1 LFDEPI
7 PPGEQQCL
15 SVTAL
20 CRSPGVAGVA
30 VYAGISADAKPDCF
44 PVIWDTGASLSISHE
59 AGDFVSEVRPPPTPL
74 VLKGLAK
81 GLNIVGVGTVE
92 WLVSSQD
99 GTPRLLCLDAYL
111 VPSAGQRLLCP
122 QSYIQQQ
129 QRLLPSDPGK
139 FVVDCDGMS
148 LVGAGGNTVHVPFQ
162 TSNNLPLC
170 LAWLPSGSPSLVAEL
185 NLCVTDAQN
194 QNLSLAQ
201 KELLR
206 WHYRLGHLHFES
218 IRRLLRTGAL
228 SQSAKVRALHR
239 SAANCDLPKCASCQF
254 GKAKRRPSPG
264 KAQTIVPA
272 HDGSIKKE
280 HLSPGQQV
288 SVDHFICSAKGRLY
302 SSKGKTTD
310 DRMFSGGCLFVDHAS
325 SLVHVEHQVS
335 LTSHETLQA
344 KHRFETMTRDLGV
357 TPQSYL
363 SDNSTAFTNSE
374 FTAELRIFRQVQRFA
389 GVGAHHHNGVAERNI
404 QTIMAMARTMMLH
417 AAIRWP
423 EVADP
428 SLWPMAVDYAVYLH
442 NHLPTVSTGLAPIDV
457 FTGSKWPMH
466 KCNDLHV
473 WGSPTYVL
481 DPTLQDGKKLPR
493 WKPRSR
499 RAVFVGFSPK
509 HATTIPLVVNLV
521 SGAISPQFH
530 CVFDDWF
537 STVFSDP
544 DRIPDFEQSPWTNL
558 FSESRFQYPFDAND
572 GAPPPLEEQWHDEF
586 AERTASAARELIVRD
601 AQDAALSGAN
611 AAPPLSLEPV
621 PSGPSSAGLPISQP
635 PEPLSAPLPTVPRVR
650 FSPDIV
656 APPAQRELDPAPLAV
671 PLVPASEPPSP
682 QQREQ
687 SPAPPIVRRS
697 SRSTLGKSS
706 ERFADLEWH
715 LAQTDV
721 SWYPSTFHPEFS
733 TAALILEDDL
743 GLIPDR
749 SDADSYFSAFVASRS
764 DPDTLTFDEAMRDA
778 DCDGFRTAMGV
789 EITSLEREGT
799 WTEVPKQE
807 ALDKAERILPGT
819 WAFKRKRHPEGYV
832 TRLKA
837 RYCVRGDLQPAVP
850 DTFAPVVMW
859 STVRLLMVFTLMFEL
874 ETRCIDFSNAFV
886 QAKLDQPIYIHTPR
900 GFRSGGGPDTCLR
913 LNKSLYGIS
922 QAPRL
927 WFEHLKAHL
936 LKRGFSQSRLDPC
949 LFYSATV
956 TLVVYVDDVIC
967 ASKDSAAIQTVLTSL
982 KSEFTLTEEG
992 ELATFLGIS
1001 VDRNRND
1008 KSFTLTQTG
1017 LIDRIIAAT
1026 GMTDCRGNRTPATQ
1040 KPLVK
1045 DLDGEPMDETWNYRS
1060 VVGMLLYLSN
1070 NSRPDVAFAVHQ
1082 CARFSHAPRK
1092 SHATAVKTIIRYL
1105 SATRDK
1111 GMVMRPTGNLK
1122 IDCYCDADFAGLWG
1136 REEPTDAS
1144 CAKSRTGFI
1153 IMIGGVP
1160 LLWGSKLQTT
1170 IALSTM
1176 EAETNALCHS
1186 MRELLPIREI
1196 VKEMAYSMGFK
1207 PEFDAV
1213 TYSTVFEDNNGT
1225 LGLANMPRITPRSKH
1240 FAVKLYFFRHH
1251 VASGEIR
1258 IVRVDT
1264 DKQLADTFTKSLSP
1278 DQFEA
1283 LRLSIQ
1289 GW

>member
-1 LFDEPI
+1 LTE
-7 PPGEQQCL
+7 
-15 SVTAL
+15 
-20 CRSPGVAGVA
+20 
-30 VYAGISADAKPDCF
+30 AGISVYSAVQLDTASF
-44 PVIWDTGASLSISHE
+44 PVIWDTGASLSVSHE
-59 AGDFVSEVRPPPTPL
+59 AADFVSEVKPPPAPL

-81 GLNIVGVGTVE
+81 GLNIVGVGTIE
-92 WLVSSQD
+92 WLVASED
-99 GTPRLLCLDAYL
+99 GTPRLLRLEAYL
-111 VPSAGQRLLCP
+111 VPAAGQRLLCP
-122 QSYIQQQ
+122 QAYIQQQ
-129 QRLLPSDPGK
+129 QRLFPDDPGS
-139 FVVDCDGMS
+139 FVVRSDTMS
-148 LVGAGGNTVHVPFQ
+148 LLGAGGPTVTVPFLA
-162 TSNNLPLC
+162 SNNLPSC
-170 LAWLPSGSPSLVAEL
+170 PAWLPSGSLALAAEL

-194 QNLSLAQ
+194 QNLSAAQ

-228 SQSAKVRALHR
+228 SQSSKIRALHR

-254 GKAKRRPSPG
+254 GKAKRRPAPG
-264 KAQTIVPA
+264 KVQHVVAA
-272 HDGSIKKE
+272 HDGAIKKE
-280 HLSPGQQV
+280 HLAPGQQV
-288 SVDHFICSAKGRLY
+288 SVDHFICSTKGRLY

-310 DRMFSGGCLFVDHAS
+310 DRMFTGGCLFVDHAS
-325 SLVHVEHQVS
+325 NLVHVEHQVS

-363 SDNSTAFTNSE
+363 SDNSTAFTNAE
-374 FTAELRIFRQVQRFA
+374 FTAELRTFRQVQRFA

-442 NHLPTVSTGLAPIDV
+442 NHLPGSATGLAPIDV

-473 WGSPTYVL
+473 WGAPTFVL

-521 SGAISPQFH
+521 TGTISPQFH

-558 FSESRFQYPFDAND
+558 FSESRFQYPFDADD
-572 GAPPPLEEQWHDEF
+572 GAAPPLEEQWHDEF

-601 AQDAALSGAN
+601 AQDAALTSAN
-611 AAPPLSLEPV
+611 ATTQSPLPLPGPKSSAPPSVGQSELVRSPSPPLS
-621 PSGPSSAGLPISQP
+621 
-635 PEPLSAPLPTVPRVR
+635 RVR
-650 FSPDIV
+650 FAVDDV
-656 APPAQRELDPAPLAV
+656 APLAQREPAPMVPTPVPPSPVATAV
-671 PLVPASEPPSP
+671 PPPPSP

-687 SPAPPIVRRS
+687 PPATPPLRRS
-697 SRSTLGKSS
+697 SRSTLGQTGQ
-706 ERFADLEWH
+706 RFADLEWN
-715 LAQTDV
+715 LAQPDV

-733 TAALILEDDL
+733 TASLILEDDL

-749 SDADSYFSAFVASRS
+749 VDAANYFSAFVASRS
-764 DPDTLTFDEAMRDA
+764 DPDTLSFDEAMRDV
-778 DCDGFRTAMGV
+778 DSDGFRSAMGV
-789 EITSLEREGT
+789 EISSLEREGT

-807 ALDKAERILPGT
+807 AFDCNERILPGT
-819 WAFKRKRHPEGYV
+819 WTFKRKRHPEGHV

-837 RYCVRGDLQPAVP
+837 RYCVRGDLQDAVP

-886 QAKLDQPIYIHTPR
+886 QAKLDAPIYIHTPR
-900 GFRSGGGPDTCLR
+900 GFRSASGPETCLR

-927 WFEHLKAHL
+927 WFEHLKTHL
-936 LKRGFSQSRLDPC
+936 LKRNFSQSRLDPC

-967 ASKDSAAIQTVLTSL
+967 ASKDPTAIQTVLDSL

-1001 VDRNRND
+1001 VDRNRTD

-1017 LIDRIIAAT
+1017 LIDRIIAAA

-1040 KPLVK
+1040 KPLIK
-1045 DLDGEPMDETWNYRS
+1045 DSDGDPMDETWNYRS

-1070 NSRPDVAFAVHQ
+1070 NSRPDIAFAVHQ

-1092 SHATAVKTIIRYL
+1092 SHATAIKTIVRYL

-1122 IDCYCDADFAGLWG
+1122 LDCYCDADFAGLWG
-1136 REEPTDAS
+1136 SEQPTDSS

-1153 IMIGGVP
+1153 ILIGGVP

-1213 TYSTVFEDNNGT
+1213 THSTVFEDNNGA

-1251 VASGEIR
+1251 VASGDIR

-1264 DKQLADTFTKSLSP
+1264 DKQLADTFTKALPP